1 MSYNEYVPCI
11 YERRTQDAST
21 IDIYFHDIFF
31 IGEILSYVAILLTP
45 ILLSLQFILFDKE
58 GEQECIHDCEI
69 MFT

>member
-11 YERRTQDAST
+11 YERRTQDASI
-21 IDIYFHDIFF
+21 IDIYLHDISF

-58 GEQECIHDCEI
+58 DQQECIHNCEI
-69 MFT
+69 MLT